1 MLKQMTLSI
10 LMLLLLA
17 GCRQAT
23 KAPSVEPLVE
33 KRQDG
38 NVTIRLIVENPDV
51 TLDDDVILRV
61 EAECPEGVNVEL
73 PHIGEEQFD
82 AFVTDDS
89 KPMEK
94 KLTAQGT
101 MLYSRVYN
109 LEPLEASEATI
120 DSFDIT
126 VTENGETRKIETP
139 SLTLTIKEG
148 EKFEDGKL
156 ADDELELMA
165 IRSPWRK
172 GWILWSAGGAALAA
186 AVVLLVC
193 RKRRRE
199 KAMAEERKSP
209 LETALA
215 ALDQLEKDDLVA
227 KGELKEYYSRV
238 SSILREYV
246 EGRYGLQ
253 APERTT
259 EEFMEDLR
267 RDSGTLSKEQKSLLE
282 KFLMHCD
289 LVKFAKFEP
298 SADEVRATFESCKD
312 FVVAAGDKP
321 EAAESLKPKA

>member
-23 KAPSVEPLVE
+23 KAPSVEPLVKE
-33 KRQDG
+33 KKDG
-38 NVTIRLIVENPDV
+38 NVTVRLIVENPDM
-51 TLDDDVILRV
+51 TLDDDVILHV

-73 PHIGEEQFD
+73 PDLKHDVFD
-82 AFVTDDS
+82 AFELDAS
-89 KPMEK
+89 KTMEK

-101 MLYSRVYN
+101 MLFSRVYG
-109 LEPLEASEATI
+109 LEPLNDGNATI
-120 DSFDIT
+120 DPFIIK
-126 VTENGETRKIETP
+126 VMENGETREIETEE
-139 SLTLTIKEG
+139 LTLTIKEG
-148 EKFEDGKL
+148 EKFEEGKL

-165 IRSPWRK
+165 IRSPWQK
-172 GWILWSAGGAALAA
+172 GWLPWSIGGAAAI
-186 AVVLLVC
+186 AVIGWIIW
-193 RKRRRE
+193 RRRRRE
-199 KAMAEERKSP
+199 KAVEEKSKSP

-215 ALDQLEKDDLVA
+215 ALDQLEKDNLVA
-227 KGELKEYYSRV
+227 KGELKEYYGRV

-267 RDSGTLSKEQKSLLE
+267 RDSGTLTKDQKSLLE

-298 SADEVRATFESCKD
+298 SADEVRATFESCKE

-321 EAAESLKPKA
+321 AEPKAES

>member
-1 MLKQMTLSI
+1 MLKQTILSI

-17 GCRQAT
+17 GCRQSSKT
-23 KAPSVEPLVE
+23 TVVEPLVRE
-33 KRQDG
+33 KTDG
-38 NVTIRLIVENPDV
+38 SVTIRLIVENPNV
-51 TLDDDVILRV
+51 TLDDDVVLRV
-61 EAECPEGVNVEL
+61 EVECPEGVNVEL
-73 PHIGEEQFD
+73 TDIKEDQFD
-82 AFVTDDS
+82 AFVADDS
-89 KPMEK
+89 KSMEK

-101 MLYSRVYN
+101 MLFSRVYG
-109 LEPLEASEATI
+109 LEPLEKGEATI
-120 DSFDIT
+120 DSFIIK
-126 VTENGETRKIETP
+126 VTENGETREIETSP
-139 SLTLTIKEG
+139 MSLDIKPGEDLGEG
-148 EKFEDGKL
+148 L

-172 GWILWSAGGAALAA
+172 GWLPWCVGGAAAA
-186 AVVLLVC
+186 AVIGLFIW
-193 RKRRRE
+193 RRRRHE
-199 KAMAEERKSP
+199 KAFEEVRKSP
-209 LETALA
+209 LEMALA
-215 ALDQLEKDDLVA
+215 ALEQLEKDDLVA
-227 KGELKEYYSRV
+227 KGELKEYYGRV

-267 RDSGTLSKEQKSLLE
+267 RDSGTLTKEQKSLLE

-321 EAAESLKPKA
+321 PEGIQ

>member
-10 LMLLLLA
+10 LMLLLLV
-17 GCRQAT
+17 GCQQAT
-23 KAPSVEPLVE
+23 KTPLVEPLVKE
-33 KRQDG
+33 KKDG
-38 NVTIRLIVENPDV
+38 NVAVRLIVENPDV
-51 TLDDDVILRV
+51 MLDDDIVLRV

-73 PHIGEEQFD
+73 PDIKEDQFD
-82 AFVTDDS
+82 AFVTNDS

-101 MLYSRVYN
+101 MLFSRVYG
-109 LEPLEASEATI
+109 LEPLNEGEATI
-120 DSFDIT
+120 DSFKIM
-126 VTENGETRKIETP
+126 VKENGETCEIETP
-139 SLTLTIKEG
+139 EISLKIKPGEDLGEG
-148 EKFEDGKL
+148 L
-156 ADDELELMA
+156 AEDELELMA

-172 GWILWSAGGAALAA
+172 GWILWSAGGVAVLAIA
-186 AVVLLVC
+186 SLLIW
-193 RKRRRE
+193 RRRRRE
-199 KAMAEERKSP
+199 KMVAEIRKSP
-209 LETALA
+209 LEVALC
-215 ALDQLEKDDLVA
+215 ALEQLEKDDLVA
-227 KGELKEYYSRV
+227 KGELKEYYGRV

-267 RDSGTLSKEQKSLLE
+267 RDSGTLSKDQKSLLE

-312 FVVAAGDKP
+312 FVVAAGDKVN
-321 EAAESLKPKA
+321 E

>member
-17 GCRQAT
+17 GCRQET
-23 KAPSVEPLVE
+23 ETPSVEPLVKE
-33 KRQDG
+33 KKDG
-38 NVTIRLIVENPDV
+38 NVTVRLIVENPDV
-51 TLDDDVILRV
+51 TLDDDIVLRV

-73 PHIGEEQFD
+73 PDIKEDQFD
-82 AFVTDDS
+82 AFVTNDS

-101 MLYSRVYN
+101 MLFSRLYG
-109 LEPLEASEATI
+109 LEPLNEGEATI
-120 DSFDIT
+120 DSFKIM
-126 VTENGETRKIETP
+126 VKENGETRDIDTEE
-139 SLTLTIKEG
+139 LTLTIKEG
-148 EKFEDGKL
+148 EKLGEGL
-156 ADDELELMA
+156 AEDELELMA

-172 GWILWSAGGAALAA
+172 GWILWSAGGVAVLAIA
-186 AVVLLVC
+186 SLLIW
-193 RKRRRE
+193 RRRRRE
-199 KAMAEERKSP
+199 KMVAEIRKSP
-209 LETALA
+209 LEVALS
-215 ALDQLEKDDLVA
+215 ALEQLEKDDLVA
-227 KGELKEYYSRV
+227 KGELKEYYGRV

-298 SADEVRATFESCKD
+298 SADEVRETFESCKD
-312 FVVAAGDKP
+312 FVVAAGEKP
-321 EAAESLKPKA
+321 EEAESQKLKA

>member
-1 MLKQMTLSI
+1 MLKQMILSI

-23 KAPSVEPLVE
+23 KTPSVEPLVKE
-33 KRQDG
+33 KKDG
-38 NVTIRLIVENPDV
+38 NVMVRLIVENPDV
-51 TLDDDVILRV
+51 TLDDDIVLRV
-61 EAECPEGVNVEL
+61 EVECPEGVNVEFPDL
-73 PHIGEEQFD
+73 KHDVFEAFELD
-82 AFVTDDS
+82 AS

-101 MLYSRVYN
+101 MLFSRVYG
-109 LEPLEASEATI
+109 LEPLNEGEATI
-120 DSFDIT
+120 DSFKILIK
-126 VTENGETRKIETP
+126 ENEKTREIETP
-139 SLTLTIKEG
+139 EIALTIKPGEELGEG
-148 EKFEDGKL
+148 L
-156 ADDELELMA
+156 AEDELELMA
-165 IRSPWRK
+165 IRSPWQK
-172 GWILWSAGGAALAA
+172 GWILWSAGGVAVLAIA
-186 AVVLLVC
+186 SLLIW
-193 RKRRRE
+193 RRRRRE
-199 KAMAEERKSP
+199 KMVAEIRKSP
-209 LETALA
+209 LEVALS
-215 ALDQLEKDDLVA
+215 ALEQLEKDDLVA
-227 KGELKEYYSRV
+227 KGELKEYYGRV

-267 RDSGTLSKEQKSLLE
+267 RDSGTLSKDQKSLLE

-321 EAAESLKPKA
+321 SEPKAES

>member
-23 KAPSVEPLVE
+23 KAPSVEPLVKE
-33 KRQDG
+33 KKDG
-38 NVTIRLIVENPDV
+38 NVTVHLIVENPDV
-51 TLDDDVILRV
+51 TLDDDLVLRI

-73 PHIGEEQFD
+73 PDLKHDVFD
-82 AFVTDDS
+82 VFELDAS
-89 KPMEK
+89 KSMER

-101 MLYSRVYN
+101 MLFSRVYG
-109 LEPLEASEATI
+109 LEPLEKGEAKI
-120 DSFDIT
+120 DSFIIK
-126 VTENGETRKIETP
+126 VTENGETREIETP
-139 SLTLTIKEG
+139 EISLTIKPGEELGEG
-148 EKFEDGKL
+148 L
-156 ADDELELMA
+156 AEDELELMA
-165 IRSPWRK
+165 IRSPWQK
-172 GWILWSAGGAALAA
+172 GWILWSAGGV
-186 AVVLLVC
+186 VVLAIASLLVW
-193 RKRRRE
+193 RHRRRE
-199 KAMAEERKSP
+199 KAVAEVRKSP

-227 KGELKEYYSRV
+227 KGELKEYYGRV

-321 EAAESLKPKA
+321 PEGIQ

>member
-23 KAPSVEPLVE
+23 KAPSVEPLMKE
-33 KRQDG
+33 KTDG
-38 NVTIRLIVENPDV
+38 NVTVRLIVENPDV

-73 PHIGEEQFD
+73 PDLKHDVFD
-82 AFVTDDS
+82 AFELDAT

-101 MLYSRVYN
+101 MLFGRVYG
-109 LEPLEASEATI
+109 LEPLEEGEAKI
-120 DSFDIT
+120 DSFIIK
-126 VTENGETRKIETP
+126 VTEDGETREIETP
-139 SLTLTIKEG
+139 EMSLKIKPGEELGEG
-148 EKFEDGKL
+148 L
-156 ADDELELMA
+156 AEDELELMA
-165 IRSPWRK
+165 VRSPWQK
-172 GWILWSAGGAALAA
+172 GWILWTAGGVVALAI
-186 AVVLLVC
+186 VSLLIW
-193 RKRRRE
+193 RHRRHE
-199 KAMAEERKSP
+199 KAVAEERKSP

-215 ALDQLEKDDLVA
+215 ALEQLEKDDLVT
-227 KGELKEYYSRV
+227 KGELKEYYGRV

>member
-1 MLKQMTLSI
+1 MLKQLTLSI

-23 KAPSVEPLVE
+23 KTPSVEPLVKE
-33 KRQDG
+33 KKDG
-38 NVTIRLIVENPDV
+38 DVTVRLIVENPDV
-51 TLDDDVILRV
+51 TLDDDVVLRV

-73 PHIGEEQFD
+73 PDLKHDVFD
-82 AFVTDDS
+82 AFELDAS
-89 KPMEK
+89 KIMDK

-101 MLYSRVYN
+101 MLFRRVYG
-109 LEPLEASEATI
+109 LEPLNEGEATVDPFI
-120 DSFDIT
+120 IK
-126 VTENGETRKIETP
+126 VMENGETREIETP
-139 SLTLTIKEG
+139 EISLKIKPGEELGEG
-148 EKFEDGKL
+148 L
-156 ADDELELMA
+156 AEDELELMA
-165 IRSPWRK
+165 IRSPWQK
-172 GWILWSAGGAALAA
+172 GWILWSAGGAVALAIA
-186 AVVLLVC
+186 SLLIW
-193 RKRRRE
+193 RQRRRE
-199 KAMAEERKSP
+199 KAVAEERKSP

-215 ALDQLEKDDLVA
+215 ALEQLEKDDLVA
-227 KGELKEYYSRV
+227 KGELKEYYGRV

-267 RDSGTLSKEQKSLLE
+267 RDSGTLSKDQKSLLE

-321 EAAESLKPKA
+321 PEDENSKI

>member
-23 KAPSVEPLVE
+23 ETPSVEPLVKE
-33 KRQDG
+33 QKDG
-38 NVTIRLIVENPDV
+38 NMTVRLIVENPEV
-51 TLDDDVILRV
+51 TLDDDIVLRV

-73 PHIGEEQFD
+73 PDIKEDQFD
-82 AFVTDDS
+82 AFVTNDS

-101 MLYSRVYN
+101 MLFSRVYG
-109 LEPLEASEATI
+109 LEPLNEGEATI
-120 DSFDIT
+120 DSFKIM
-126 VTENGETRKIETP
+126 VKENGETREIDTEE
-139 SLTLTIKEG
+139 LTLTIKEG
-148 EKFEDGKL
+148 EKLGEGL
-156 ADDELELMA
+156 AEDELELMA
-165 IRSPWRK
+165 IRSPWQK
-172 GWILWSAGGAALAA
+172 GWILWSAGGVAVLAIA
-186 AVVLLVC
+186 SLLIW
-193 RKRRRE
+193 RRRHRE
-199 KAMAEERKSP
+199 KMVAEIRKSP
-209 LETALA
+209 LEVALS
-215 ALDQLEKDDLVA
+215 ALEQLEKDDLVA
-227 KGELKEYYSRV
+227 KGELKEYYGRV

-321 EAAESLKPKA
+321 PEDENSKI

>member
-17 GCRQAT
+17 GCQQAT
-23 KAPSVEPLVE
+23 KTPSVEPLVKE
-33 KRQDG
+33 KKDG
-38 NVTIRLIVENPDV
+38 NVAVRLIVENPDV
-51 TLDDDVILRV
+51 TLDDDIVLRV

-73 PHIGEEQFD
+73 LDLKHDVFD
-82 AFVTDDS
+82 AFELDAS
-89 KPMEK
+89 KIMEK

-101 MLYSRVYN
+101 MLFSRVYG
-109 LEPLEASEATI
+109 LEPLNEGEATI
-120 DSFDIT
+120 DSFKIM
-126 VTENGETRKIETP
+126 VKENGETREIETP
-139 SLTLTIKEG
+139 EISLKIKPGEDLGEG
-148 EKFEDGKL
+148 L
-156 ADDELELMA
+156 AEDELELMA
-165 IRSPWRK
+165 IRSPWQK
-172 GWILWSAGGAALAA
+172 GWILWSAGGV
-186 AVVLLVC
+186 VVLAIASLLIW
-193 RKRRRE
+193 RRRRRE
-199 KAMAEERKSP
+199 KMVAEIRKSP
-209 LETALA
+209 LEVALS
-215 ALDQLEKDDLVA
+215 ALEQLEKDDLVA
-227 KGELKEYYSRV
+227 KGELKEYYGRV

-267 RDSGTLSKEQKSLLE
+267 RDSGTLSKDQKSLLE

-321 EAAESLKPKA
+321 EEI